1 MGFQTYQMTA
11 VAVIEMMPPMTM
23 VLPAPIAP
31 AQDPTQIV
39 PMLFAVCAARIIRA

>member
-23 VLPAPIAP
+23 VFPAKIE
-31 AQDPTQIV
+31 QEQNTTQIV
-39 PMLFAVCAARIIRA
+39 QMLFEV